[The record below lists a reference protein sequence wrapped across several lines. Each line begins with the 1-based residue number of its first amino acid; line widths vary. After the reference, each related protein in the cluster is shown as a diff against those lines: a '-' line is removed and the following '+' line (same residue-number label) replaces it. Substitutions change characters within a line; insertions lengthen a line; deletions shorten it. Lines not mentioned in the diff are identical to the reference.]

1 MSDTDSPEND
11 DDGGIFCQSCSPTTR
26 KIGYI
31 LSFIVGL
38 ICFVIGII
46 QVIGGSVWLL
56 IAGSI
61 VILFCP
67 LWIKSPKKCFL
78 DFKNI
83 LKITSALIFI
93 IFLILNIVGWALNW
107 TGFISYLLGILLA
120 VSGFWYFL
128 TFFPNGQKA
137 CIACVR
143 SCCAGCCAKSSE
155 SS

>member
-46 QVIGGSVWLL
+46 QVITGSVWLL

-61 VILFCP
+61 VVLFCP

-128 TFFPNGQKA
+128 TFFPKGQKA

>member
-26 KIGYI
+26 KIWYI

-46 QVIGGSVWLL
+46 QVITGSVWLL

-137 CIACVR
+137 CIACVK
-143 SCCAGCCAKSSE
+143 SCCGKE
-155 SS
+155 SA

>member
-46 QVIGGSVWLL
+46 QVITGSVWLL

-61 VILFCP
+61 VVLFCP

>member
-26 KIGYI
+26 KIWYI

-46 QVIGGSVWLL
+46 QVITGSVWLL